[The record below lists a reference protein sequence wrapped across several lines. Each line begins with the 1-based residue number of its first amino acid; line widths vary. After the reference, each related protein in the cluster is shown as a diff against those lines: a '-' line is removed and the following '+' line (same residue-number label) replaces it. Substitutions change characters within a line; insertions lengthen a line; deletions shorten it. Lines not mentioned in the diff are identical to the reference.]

1 MDCWG
6 SHTLDLSNKTIQETL
21 YTSLSSDST
30 QNDKYEHRT
39 GISRTVG
46 SKDSIH
52 VYMIQ
57 EYTLYLY
64 VNKNTNYIDKCE
76 NCYIM
81 IPCLY
86 CVK

>member
-21 YTSLSSDST
+21 FISLSPDST
-30 QNDKYEHRT
+30 QNDKHEHRT

-46 SKDSIH
+46 SKESI
-52 VYMIQ
+52 YMIQ

-76 NCYIM
+76 NC
-81 IPCLY
+81 
-86 CVK
+86 